1 VVSDPFDKTMDGVP
15 VRVATIVWSTYPG
28 HETRVDIKLGRNLDG
43 EMIVLTPDE
52 ADELADAIKRTA
64 QEARDAS

>member
-1 VVSDPFDKTMDGVP
+1 VSDSFDKTMDGVP
-15 VRVATIVWSTYPG
+15 VRVQVVPWNSYPG
-28 HETRVDIKLGRNLDG
+28 HERRVEIRLGVAFDG
-43 EMIVLTPDE
+43 EIIVVTPDE